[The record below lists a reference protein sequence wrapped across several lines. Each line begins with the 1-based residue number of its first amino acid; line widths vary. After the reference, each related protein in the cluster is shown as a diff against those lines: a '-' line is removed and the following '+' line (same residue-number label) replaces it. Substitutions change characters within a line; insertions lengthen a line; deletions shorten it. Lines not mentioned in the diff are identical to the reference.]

1 MVRPAS
7 FESASK
13 ARMTGSHQQTTE
25 RTMDNVARVGIDL
38 AKKVFHVTAVDGG
51 GAILERRRLRRA
63 GLQSYLARL
72 PGGCV
77 VAMEAC
83 GGAHHWARLARR
95 LGHRAVLMSPQF
107 VAPYV
112 KSNKNDAN
120 DADGICGSFRRSGG
134 AGARAAAARARQM
147 ARPHGAGQPATASC
161 WSTPSRSKPRGRS
174 GLLQRLAEALEDAEN
189 ELPVEGRA
197 LLRELGEEL
206 GRLEERV
213 ATFDA
218 LLAGVARQ
226 APACRRL
233 MEIPG
238 IGVLTAT
245 ALVAAAGDASEFR
258 NGREMAAWL
267 GLVPRQHSTG
277 GRSVLLGISKRGDRY
292 LRALLIHGARSAL
305 HRAGRRSDRRS
316 RWAVA
321 VETRRGANVAAV
333 ALANKN
339 ARVAWALLRHGE
351 SYDAAHRQSASPC
364 GRGGAGRR
372 RAGGRMNGRDAS
384 LGDGRVSSRCAAS
397 PLRCDPSGD
406 TRPSPRRRWAVAES
420 KLPATADTPT

>member
-1 MVRPAS
+1 
-7 FESASK
+7 
-13 ARMTGSHQQTTE
+13 
-25 RTMDNVARVGIDL
+25 MDNVARVGIDL

-120 DADGICGSFRRSGG
+120 DADGVAEAS
-134 AGARAAAARARQM
+134 ARPTMRFVPAKSAEQEHVQQLHRARQM
-147 ARPHGAGQPATASC
+147 AVRSRTAQGNQIHGFLLEYGIEA
-161 WSTPSRSKPRGRS
+161 PRGRS

-351 SYDAAHRQSASPC
+351 SYDAAHRQSASPDA
-364 GRGGAGRR
+364 GAEGQGAVERE
-372 RAGGRMNGRDAS
+372 
-384 LGDGRVSSRCAAS
+384 AA
-397 PLRCDPSGD
+397 
-406 TRPSPRRRWAVAES
+406 
-420 KLPATADTPT
+420 

>member
-120 DADGICGSFRRSGG
+120 DADGVAEAS
-134 AGARAAAARARQM
+134 ARPTMRFVPAKSAEQEHVQQLHRARQM
-147 ARPHGAGQPATASC
+147 AVRNRTAQGNQIHGFLLEYGIEA
-161 WSTPSRSKPRGRS
+161 PRGRS

-277 GRSVLLGISKRGDRY
+277 G
-292 LRALLIHGARSAL
+292 
-305 HRAGRRSDRRS
+305 GRCCS
-316 RWAVA
+316 
-321 VETRRGANVAAV
+321 G
-333 ALANKN
+333 
-339 ARVAWALLRHGE
+339 
-351 SYDAAHRQSASPC
+351 SAS
-364 GRGGAGRR
+364 GATGTC
-372 RAGGRMNGRDAS
+372 A
-384 LGDGRVSSRCAAS
+384 RC
-397 PLRCDPSGD
+397 
-406 TRPSPRRRWAVAES
+406 
-420 KLPATADTPT
+420 

>member
-1 MVRPAS
+1 
-7 FESASK
+7 
-13 ARMTGSHQQTTE
+13 
-25 RTMDNVARVGIDL
+25 MDNVARVGIDL

-120 DADGICGSFRRSGG
+120 DADGIAEAS
-134 AGARAAAARARQM
+134 ARPTMRFVPAKSAEQEHVQQLHRARQM
-147 ARPHGAGQPATASC
+147 AVRNRTAQGNQIHGFLLEYGIEA
-161 WSTPSRSKPRGRS
+161 PRGRS

-226 APACRRL
+226 SPACRRL

-351 SYDAAHRQSASPC
+351 SYDAAHRQSASPDA
-364 GRGGAGRR
+364 GAEGQGAVERE
-372 RAGGRMNGRDAS
+372 
-384 LGDGRVSSRCAAS
+384 AA
-397 PLRCDPSGD
+397 
-406 TRPSPRRRWAVAES
+406 
-420 KLPATADTPT
+420 

>member
-1 MVRPAS
+1 MAERS
-7 FESASK
+7 WSA
-13 ARMTGSHQQTTE
+13 
-25 RTMDNVARVGIDL
+25 
-38 AKKVFHVTAVDGG
+38 GG
-51 GAILERRRLRRA
+51 CGRA

-120 DADGICGSFRRSGG
+120 DADGIAEAS
-134 AGARAAAARARQM
+134 ARPTMRFVPAKSAEQEHVQQLHRARQM
-147 ARPHGAGQPATASC
+147 AVRNRTAQGNQIHGFLLEYGIEAPRAAGAACCSGWRRRWRMRRTSC
-161 WSTPSRSKPRGRS
+161 RSRAGRCC
-174 GLLQRLAEALEDAEN
+174 GN
-189 ELPVEGRA
+189 W
-197 LLRELGEEL
+197 GEEL

-213 ATFDA
+213 GDVRRAA
-218 LLAGVARQ
+218 GGRGAAVAGV
-226 APACRRL
+226 PAADGDPRDRRADGRRRWWRR
-233 MEIPG
+233 PA
-238 IGVLTAT
+238 TRRSSAT
-245 ALVAAAGDASEFR
+245 AARWRRGS
-258 NGREMAAWL
+258 AWCR
-267 GLVPRQHSTG
+267 GSTRPGG
-277 GRSVLLGISKRGDRY
+277 GRCCSGSASGATGY
-292 LRALLIHGARSAL
+292 LRALLIPRRARSAL

-351 SYDAAHRQSASPC
+351 SYDAAHRQSASPDA
-364 GRGGAGRR
+364 GAEGAGRR
-372 RAGGRMNGRDAS
+372 RGGRPHER
-384 LGDGRVSSRCAAS
+384 
-397 PLRCDPSGD
+397 
-406 TRPSPRRRWAVAES
+406 TRREPRRRSRVKPLRGFSAA
-420 KLPATADTPT
+420 LRPFG